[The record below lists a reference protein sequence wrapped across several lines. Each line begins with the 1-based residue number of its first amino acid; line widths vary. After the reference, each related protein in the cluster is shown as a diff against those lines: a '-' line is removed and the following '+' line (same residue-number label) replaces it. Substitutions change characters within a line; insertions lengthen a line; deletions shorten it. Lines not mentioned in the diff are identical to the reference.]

1 MNKNSDGVMIEEET
15 MIKML
20 SELKDIKTLSSERLL
35 QQKIDLLIN
44 YIENIVKYKN
54 DEPFED
60 TIYRKMKEVRLDN
73 PELNSKLYILYR
85 KLSDGKITE
94 EDARILYDVYIKS
107 QVYDKLIY

>member
-1 MNKNSDGVMIEEET
+1 
-15 MIKML
+15 
-20 SELKDIKTLSSERLL
+20 
-35 QQKIDLLIN
+35 
-44 YIENIVKYKN
+44 
-54 DEPFED
+54 
-60 TIYRKMKEVRLDN
+60 MKEVRLDN

>member
-1 MNKNSDGVMIEEET
+1 MKNNGNNIMVEET
-15 MIKML
+15 LIRKML
-20 SELKDIKTLSSERLL
+20 SELKDIQTLSSERLL
-35 QQKIDLLIN
+35 QQKIDLLIK
-44 YIENIVKYKN
+44 YMENIVKYKN

-60 TIYRKMKEVRLDN
+60 TIYKKMKEVRLDN

-107 QVYDKLIY
+107 QAYDKLIY